1 MCCGMMPSFAV
12 TTKTANHPKPSETTQ
27 NVLQPITNY
36 PELAMISFKPAET
49 PNSQSLNAFGMH
61 FII

>member
-12 TTKTANHPKPSETTQ
+12 TNKTANHPKPSKNTQ
-27 NVLQPITNY
+27 NVLQPTTNY
-36 PELAMISFKPAET
+36 PELAMISLKPAET
-49 PNSQSLNAFGMH
+49 PSSQSLNAFGMH